1 MSTSIIRK
9 FIAFLIATVP
19 AGTAVSGCNICED
32 GAQCSDAG
40 SGDAGQSTNQSQ
52 KQQCLNYCDRLSVC
66 GASQAKDF
74 DACVNSCQTRFREL
88 PAETAQLCACIPASL
103 CEDAVEG
110 RCTPATTSSGGTSS
124 TGGSPGSGGT
134 HATGGSGGSGI
145 LATGGSGEAAST
157 GGTHATG
164 GTGGS
169 GNASSS
175 GGSGNGPATGGSGG
189 SSAGSSGHGGAP
201 ATGGTAGG
209 SAACGGA
216 SSGSAGEMSS
226 AGADLGGSGNG
237 SGMAC
242 TCDCQCPAAETCVDG
257 HCAA

>member
-9 FIAFLIATVP
+9 IVAFLIATVP
-19 AGTAVSGCNICED
+19 AGAAVSGCNICED
-32 GAQCSDAG
+32 GAQCSDGG
-40 SGDAGQSTNQSQ
+40 SGDAGQSTSQSQ

-74 DACVNSCQTRFREL
+74 DACVNSCETRFQEL

-110 RCTPATTSSGGTSS
+110 RCTPGTTSTGGTSS
-124 TGGSPGSGGT
+124 SGGSPGSGGT
-134 HATGGSGGSGI
+134 HATAGSGGSGD
-145 LATGGSGEAAST
+145 AAST
-157 GGTHATG
+157 GGAHVNG

-175 GGSGNGPATGGSGG
+175 GGSDSGSATGGSGG
-189 SSAGSSGHGGAP
+189 SSAGSSGHAGAP

-216 SSGSAGEMSS
+216 ASGSAGEMSS

-237 SGMAC
+237 SGLAC